1 MYRKL
6 PRSRLTTPPTELT
19 QIGPCQI
26 EILRYGK
33 KNIFHIT
40 KFDKKKK
47 KKGIFR
53 CQKWHEIKLEEQIR
67 ADTRRRPH
75 ESQMELWTPGARELD
90 FQHLQRKKKNEF
102 RPKGG

>member
-1 MYRKL
+1 M
-6 PRSRLTTPPTELT
+6 
-19 QIGPCQI
+19 I
-26 EILRYGK
+26 
-33 KNIFHIT
+33 
-40 KFDKKKK
+40 KK

-90 FQHLQRKKKNEF
+90 FQHLQRKKKMSSG
-102 RPKGG
+102 PKEAKNGAELPAKVYHLPGVLRGTKIISCEN